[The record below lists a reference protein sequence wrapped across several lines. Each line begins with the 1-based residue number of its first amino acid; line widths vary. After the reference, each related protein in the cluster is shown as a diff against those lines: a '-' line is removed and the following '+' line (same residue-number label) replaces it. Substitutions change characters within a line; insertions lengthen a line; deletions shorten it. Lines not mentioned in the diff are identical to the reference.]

1 MKLNS
6 SDRSA
11 LARFFIPSCPQGSG
25 CGSLLWYMKFTRQE
39 DDSLLFRGGVGVLG
53 TEVSVVAGE
62 LFWGVDWKLSSKEMF
77 IKPSFPLSFGPCV
90 LEIRKLFHSIF
101 LKIDFSGPASK
112 KDESSPGY
120 PSWTWRPS
128 VLTAPYGCFQMSFLF
143 FTFFSCCV
151 LT

>member
-62 LFWGVDWKLSSKEMF
+62 LF
-77 IKPSFPLSFGPCV
+77 
-90 LEIRKLFHSIF
+90 
-101 LKIDFSGPASK
+101 
-112 KDESSPGY
+112 
-120 PSWTWRPS
+120 
-128 VLTAPYGCFQMSFLF
+128 
-143 FTFFSCCV
+143 
-151 LT
+151 